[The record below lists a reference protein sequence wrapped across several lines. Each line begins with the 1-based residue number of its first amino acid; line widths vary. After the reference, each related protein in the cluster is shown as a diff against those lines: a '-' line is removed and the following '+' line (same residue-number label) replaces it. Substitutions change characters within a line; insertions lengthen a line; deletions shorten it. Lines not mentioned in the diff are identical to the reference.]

1 MLILCYLRLQEA
13 LARNIVPTHHQ
24 TKTVGYSAEEIFD
37 LVIDV
42 TSYPDFLPWCISSST
57 TKIES
62 GSFHADLVIGFKI
75 FRENF
80 GSRVEFKRPQVIEV
94 TPTYG
99 PFRKMR
105 NMWSF
110 EDKGKNCC
118 LIDFYVDFEFR
129 SLFLNKVMGLLFYEA
144 VKKMVDCFEKQA
156 SHKYGPPVDLDA
168 IDG

>member
-42 TSYPDFLPWCISSST
+42 SSYPDFLPWCLSSST
-57 TKIES
+57 TEIEA
-62 GSFHADLVIGFKI
+62 GSFHADLLIGFKI

-80 GSRVEFKRPQVIEV
+80 GSRVKFKRPQVIEV

-156 SHKYGPPVDLDA
+156 SQKYGPPVDLDA
-168 IDG
+168 MDD

>member
-62 GSFHADLVIGFKI
+62 GSFHADLVIGLKI

-144 VKKMVDCFEKQA
+144 VKKMVACFEKQA
-156 SHKYGPPVDLDA
+156 SRKYGPPVDLDA
-168 IDG
+168 MDG